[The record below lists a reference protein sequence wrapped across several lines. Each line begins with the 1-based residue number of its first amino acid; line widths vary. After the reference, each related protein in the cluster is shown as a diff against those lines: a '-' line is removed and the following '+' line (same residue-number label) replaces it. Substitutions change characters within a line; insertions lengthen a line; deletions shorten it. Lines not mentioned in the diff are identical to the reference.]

1 MKVIGLAGEAG
12 CGKSTV
18 ARELS
23 KEKGIVWVNLDRLS
37 WEIYRPQTPTYSQ
50 LISRYG
56 EEILDSEGAID
67 RKRLGRIVFSDPEAL
82 EALNA
87 IVHPAVTD
95 RLREIIS
102 EEEERGTNTL
112 LVEGALL
119 VSSAH
124 VDRTL
129 FDAVLWLEVDQDKR
143 RERLQADGRQEQIER
158 TIPPPPDEQVVKI
171 DASGTIEQT
180 VNRIRSIVNSL

>member
-18 ARELS
+18 ARELA
-23 KEKGIVWVNLDRLS
+23 KEKGTVWVDLDRLS
-37 WEIYRPQTPTYSQ
+37 WEIYRPRTPTYSQ
-50 LISRYG
+50 LVSRYG
-56 EEILDSEGAID
+56 EGILDSDGAIN

-82 EALNA
+82 ESLNA

-95 RLREIIS
+95 RLRGVIH
-102 EEEERGTNTL
+102 EEEERGTKTL

-119 VSSAH
+119 ASSAY
-124 VDRTL
+124 VDRML
-129 FDAVLWLEVDQDKR
+129 FNAILWLEAAPDKR
-143 RERLQADGRQEQIER
+143 RERLQADSREEQIER
-158 TIPPPPDEQVVKI
+158 TLPPPADEQVIKI
-171 DASGTIEQT
+171 DASGTIKQA

>member
-1 MKVIGLAGEAG
+1 MKVIGLAGETG

-18 ARELS
+18 ARELA
-23 KEKGIVWVNLDRLS
+23 KEKGIVWVDLDRLS

-67 RKRLGRIVFSDPEAL
+67 RKRLGRIVFSAPEAL

-95 RLREIIS
+95 QLRKVIH
-102 EEEERGTNTL
+102 EEEERGTKTL

-119 VSSAH
+119 ASSTH

-129 FDAVLWLEVDQDKR
+129 FDAILWLEVVPEKR

-158 TIPPPPDEQVVKI
+158 TIAPPPDEQVVKI
-171 DASGTIEQT
+171 EASGTIKQA
-180 VNRIRSIVNSL
+180 VNRIRNIVNSL